1 MVRQVPA
8 QKPGSGLQRASVAAC
23 RVLPSL
29 VLGSLWAVGGF
40 GTALATAVLLP
51 GARPALAQAAAK
63 PRQVTVKEGD
73 TLEVIAG
80 RHGVS
85 VEALQRLNSI
95 SDPRTLQIGQVLK
108 LPPANAAKPA
118 PATKPAATKP
128 AAAKPAAAKPAA
140 AKPAAKPAAKAPAS
154 PTPATPTPATTPAQ
168 TKPAEPSAAGT
179 APEADPVEKPQ
190 QGRWRY
196 FGNTLVDWG
205 SWKLHPGGLRVTVV
219 QPAAEDVGASRARA
233 TAVAVQ
239 CSSLRQTWRVDGA
252 WLAWAVPEPRS
263 VGQQIVLDLC
273 DEVQAPQEGAIP
285 PPAPAPGV

>member
-1 MVRQVPA
+1 MVA
-8 QKPGSGLQRASVAAC
+8 ALLAAAGPGS
-23 RVLPSL
+23 
-29 VLGSLWAVGGF
+29 
-40 GTALATAVLLP
+40 ALAAAMLLP
-51 GARPALAQAAAK
+51 GAPPALAQAASK
-63 PRQVTVKEGD
+63 SRQVTVKEGD

-85 VEALQRLNSI
+85 VDALQRLNGI

-108 LPPANAAKPA
+108 LPSASA
-118 PATKPAATKP
+118 PRPK
-128 AAAKPAAAKPAA
+128 AKPAAAANPAP
-140 AKPAAKPAAKAPAS
+140 AKAPAAKPATPKAATPKPAAAAPAPAS
-154 PTPATPTPATTPAQ
+154 SPAQ
-168 TKPAEPSAAGT
+168 VQP
-179 APEADPVEKPQ
+179 PE

-205 SWKLHPGGLRVTVV
+205 GWKLHPGGLRVTVV

-273 DEVQAPQEGAIP
+273 DEVQASPDAAIP
-285 PPAPAPGV
+285 PPEAAPGV